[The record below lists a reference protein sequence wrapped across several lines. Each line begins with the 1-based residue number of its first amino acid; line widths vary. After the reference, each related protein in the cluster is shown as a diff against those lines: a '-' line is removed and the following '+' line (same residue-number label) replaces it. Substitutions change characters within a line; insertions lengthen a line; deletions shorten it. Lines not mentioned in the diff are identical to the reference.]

1 MNGLRVSEACETN
14 IEDVGFERG
23 HRTLKI
29 IGKATRSKIITAEE
43 LENMTPAERRAVF
56 EASIVTDLDDAPPE
70 LLART
75 RQRTVSRL
83 R

>member
-23 HRTLKI
+23 HRTL
-29 IGKATRSKIITAEE
+29 KIITAEE